1 MDRSVT
7 LSLRGVLVAAVVALA
22 LVVAYLLGSGGG
34 TARADT
40 TGATTGATTGTTGGP
55 AVDPAGLTKPRTLV
69 MTGTGRTVGVP
80 DEVAFTVSIGL
91 VRPTLQ
97 TALADAN
104 ATMNRVLTS
113 LDRLGVR
120 RSDVQTTGLQ
130 MNAVYDYHAYSPPTL
145 RGYRVSQ
152 RAQVL
157 VRDLATGGKAVTAAV
172 QAGGDDVRVG
182 SIGLRIADTEAL
194 LAKSRAAAVKEA
206 TAKAQEYADST
217 GQTLGAVMSLRE
229 VHTSAPPVTRTL
241 TYQRAALDGAAP
253 LPIRAGKD
261 KLAVTVRIVWAFG

>member
-40 TGATTGATTGTTGGP
+40 TGATTGTTGGP
-55 AVDPAGLTKPRTLV
+55 AVDPAGVTKPRTLV